1 MNTETFET
9 LGTIALSENS
19 AKTVVSMMMNIIE
32 TACEHEPDLGMM
44 RLVNFMDLYR
54 TYLEHVIGSPVLDQN
69 LVKLGGKPVLQRGEP
84 GLTDCA
90 TFEQFVSDS
99 RLLHMAAVI
108 ASRECGIDVATPPPL
123 KHSANTAIRCP
134 ISS

>member
-9 LGTIALSENS
+9 HGTIALSENS
-19 AKTVVSMMMNIIE
+19 VKTVVSMMMNIIE

-54 TYLEHVIGSPVLDQN
+54 TYLEHVIGAPAIDQN
-69 LVKLGGKPVLQRGEP
+69 LFTLARKPGVQRGES

-108 ASRECGIDVATPPPL
+108 ASRECGIEVATPPPL
-123 KHSANTAIRCP
+123 KHSANTAIRSP
-134 ISS
+134 VSS